1 MPEPVKPGTK
11 SEETRARIFRAAQT
25 MFHERGFEATTMRD
39 IAERAGVATGAA
51 YYYFDSKNAIVLAFY
66 DQARRAMAPGLEQAL
81 EEHRDLRA
89 RLRRLIDVKL
99 EYFAPSR
106 DLLRALSGHT
116 SPDHPL
122 SPFSEQTRD
131 IRDEDI
137 RFFARA
143 LEGSRTP
150 GPADLKQHLPRLL
163 WMYQMGI
170 ILFWINDASK
180 GQKRTAALLDQ
191 SLDLLTRLIW
201 LAGLPLARPIRSRV
215 KRLMDTLMA

>member
-1 MPEPVKPGTK
+1 MADPVKPRTK
-11 SEETRARIFRAAQT
+11 SDETRARILQAAQK
-25 MFHERGFEATTMRD
+25 MFHDRGFETTTMRD
-39 IAERAGVATGAA
+39 IADKAGVATGAA

-66 DQARRAMAPGLEQAL
+66 DQARKDMAPLLERAL
-81 EEHRDLRA
+81 NESRDLKE
-89 RLRRLIDVKL
+89 RLHKLIDIKL

-116 SPDHPL
+116 NPDHPL
-122 SPFSEQTRD
+122 SPFSEQTRE

-137 RFFARA
+137 QFFARA

-150 GPADLKQHLPRLL
+150 GPEDLKQHLPRLL

-180 GQKRTAALLDQ
+180 GQKKTQALLDQ
-191 SLDLLTRLIW
+191 SLDLVTRLIW
-201 LAGLPLARPIRSRV
+201 LAGLPLTRPIRKKV
-215 KRLMDTLMA
+215 IQLMDTVMA

>member
-1 MPEPVKPGTK
+1 VPDHVKPGSK
-11 SEETRARIFRAAQT
+11 SEETRARIFRAAAK
-25 MFHERGFEATTMRD
+25 MFHERGFDATTMRD

-66 DQARRAMAPGLEQAL
+66 DQARRDMAPRLEQAL
-81 EEHRDLRA
+81 ETHRDLKERV
-89 RLRRLIDVKL
+89 RRLIDVKL

-116 SPDHPL
+116 NPDHPL

-131 IRDEDI
+131 IRDDDI

-143 LEGSRTP
+143 LDGSRTP

-170 ILFWINDASK
+170 ILFWINDPSK
-180 GQKRTAALLDQ
+180 GQNKTAALLDQ
-191 SLDLLTRLIW
+191 SLDLVTRLIW
-201 LAGLPLARPIRSRV
+201 LAGLPLTKPIRARV
-215 KRLMDTLMA
+215 RRLMDALMA

>member
-1 MPEPVKPGTK
+1 MAELVKTRTK
-11 SEETRARIFRAAQT
+11 SDETRARILQAAQK
-25 MFHERGFEATTMRD
+25 MFHDRGFVTTTMRD
-39 IAERAGVATGAA
+39 IADKAGVATGAA

-66 DQARRAMAPGLEQAL
+66 DQARKDMAPLLEKAL
-81 EEHRDLRA
+81 SESRDLGE
-89 RLRRLIDVKL
+89 RLRKLIDIKL

-116 SPDHPL
+116 NPEHPL

-137 RFFARA
+137 QFFARA

-150 GPADLKQHLPRLL
+150 GPDDLKQHLPRLL

-180 GQKRTAALLDQ
+180 GQKKTHALLDQ
-191 SLDLLTRLIW
+191 SLDLVTRLIW
-201 LAGLPLARPIRSRV
+201 LAGLPLTRPIRKKV
-215 KRLMDTLMA
+215 IKLMETVMA